1 MNRIAIV
8 LGLSGITSFAV
19 AQEAAKKPASGG
31 GAQSSAAPKPMAGP
45 PKPAPEMKQL
55 DFFMGT
61 WKCDGKMNAVPGIGA
76 EHAMKSTAT
85 GKSDLDGFW
94 VSVRVEEKKTKDSP
108 LPIKGNF
115 NMTYDAA
122 AKKFE
127 GLWNDNF
134 GGWGHATSPGWEGD
148 KIAFTGDM
156 FMMGQKMGSR
166 DSFTKKGDKEMVHT
180 GEMQQGGKW
189 TQIMEETCKK

>member
-1 MNRIAIV
+1 MNRLAIV
-8 LGLSGITSFAV
+8 LGLCGITSFAV
-19 AQEAAKKPASGG
+19 AQQAPKKPFSGG
-31 GAQSSAAPKPMAGP
+31 GAASSAAPKPMAGP

-55 DFFMGT
+55 DIFLGN
-61 WKCDGKMNAVPGIGA
+61 WKCDGSMKKSPMGP
-76 EHAMKSTAT
+76 ERAMQTSVS

-94 VSVRVEEKKTKDSP
+94 VAVRVEEKKTKDNP
-108 LPIKGNF
+108 MALKGNF

-122 AKKFE
+122 TKKFE
-127 GLWNDNF
+127 GLWNDNM

-166 DSFTKKGDKEMVHT
+166 DSFTKKGDKELVHT
-180 GEMQQGGKW
+180 GEFQMNGKW
-189 TQIMEETCKK
+189 IQMMEETCKK